1 MASVKLI
8 GGYSPKENEHAVG
21 SPSPF
26 VNRVQI
32 ALNLK
37 SIDYEFLLETFGS
50 KSELL
55 LKSNPVNKNIPV
67 LIHHNKP
74 ICESLIIVQYIDEL
88 WTSGPSILPSDP
100 YDRAIKRFW
109 GAYIDD
115 KCFPLLVE
123 ILKAKGEEE
132 RLAAIDKL
140 VATLV
145 LLEEYFINCSGEGN
159 GNFFGGDSIGYV
171 DIALGC
177 FLGSFKAF
185 EKMFDVKVLDI
196 TKMPR
201 LAKWAERFCSDDAV
215 KNVIPEIEK
224 LSDNVGL
231 VVFWLLQWW
240 FAGALV
246 GVWFCFVWLKL
257 NWVECCLGLLYS
269 PKKGVMLFYFWP
281 SSNRI
286 LASAE
291 ELVCSI
297 WTAGHVG
304 SDLPWTAGH
313 VGSVLLQGCRL
324 PSLLQCPPPK
334 KKRVTMLYIA
344 ALNLLVGLL
353 QSVCGQVLMVFD
365 LVLLDFGFV
374 VS

>member
-37 SIDYEFLLETFGS
+37 SINYEFLPETFGS

-55 LKSNPVNKNIPV
+55 LKSNPVNKKIPV

-88 WTSGPSILPSDP
+88 WTFGPSILPSDP
-100 YDRAIKRFW
+100 YDRAIERFW

-115 KCFPLLVE
+115 KCFPLLTE

-140 VATLV
+140 VATLL
-145 LLEEYFINCSGEGN
+145 LLEEYFINCSSEGN

-171 DIALGC
+171 DVALGC
-177 FLGSFKAF
+177 FLGWFKAL
-185 EKMFDVKVLDI
+185 EKMFDAKVLDI
-196 TKMPR
+196 TTMPR

-224 LSDNVGL
+224 LSE
-231 VVFWLLQWW
+231 
-240 FAGALV
+240 FA
-246 GVWFCFVWLKL
+246 K
-257 NWVECCLGLLYS
+257 
-269 PKKGVMLFYFWP
+269 
-281 SSNRI
+281 I
-286 LASAE
+286 
-291 ELVCSI
+291 
-297 WTAGHVG
+297 
-304 SDLPWTAGH
+304 
-313 VGSVLLQGCRL
+313 
-324 PSLLQCPPPK
+324 
-334 KKRVTMLYIA
+334 
-344 ALNLLVGLL
+344 NL
-353 QSVCGQVLMVFD
+353 MK
-365 LVLLDFGFV
+365 
-374 VS
+374 